1 MSSGAQLDE
10 GPRLLALGPT
20 RLTGCAGA
28 GEQRSRLF
36 LDLAPEWYRESLH
49 ILLVSTD
56 WWVRCQASSG
66 GLWAPEDGEA
76 SRLVEE
82 EEAWAPKSAC
92 VKPPSA
98 YRLYLM
104 IWTKHASYVLFYGPY
119 QTTETWS
126 FLLQPLAWLNWCD
139 FLRVS
144 RWSAGGALEDSTY
157 FWARDSW
164 GCWLW
169 STIHCSFSQKPV
181 WHFGYFPIYEANVL
195 YHKEKNGW
203 LITSK
208 KKCKL
213 YILEYKYASLALVRF
228 GAISESWQNAGT
240 QIGHH
245 MLCLIFRVENISGI
259 TTSLK
264 A

>member
-1 MSSGAQLDE
+1 MVQRKPPHSLGLNGLVGEVPSLQWRTVSSRGWWGLTA
-10 GPRLLALGPT
+10 GGGRGSLGPQVSLCEAT
-20 RLTGCAGA
+20 VCLPPVPYDMNETCLICLILWTVSDHRDVELFVTAFSLT
-28 GEQRSRLF
+28 ELMQFLESIQVKRRRSTGGQ
-36 LDLAPEWYRESLH
+36 H
-49 ILLVSTD
+49 LL
-56 WWVRCQASSG
+56 SG
-66 GLWAPEDGEA
+66 G
-76 SRLVEE
+76 
-82 EEAWAPKSAC
+82 
-92 VKPPSA
+92 
-98 YRLYLM
+98 
-104 IWTKHASYVLFYGPY
+104 
-119 QTTETWS
+119 Q
-126 FLLQPLAWLNWCD
+126 
-139 FLRVS
+139 
-144 RWSAGGALEDSTY
+144 
-157 FWARDSW
+157 RDSW